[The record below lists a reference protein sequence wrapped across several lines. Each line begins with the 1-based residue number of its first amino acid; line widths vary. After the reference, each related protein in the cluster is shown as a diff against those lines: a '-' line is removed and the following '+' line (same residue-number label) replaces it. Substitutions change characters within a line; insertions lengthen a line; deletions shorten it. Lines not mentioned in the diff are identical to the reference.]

1 VVQTSQAVRTL
12 NVSSEDP
19 LHSKVVVKKLGFIET
34 IQNILAK
41 GGVGAFWRGV
51 GPALV
56 LVINP
61 VLQYTIFEQL
71 KNILIK
77 KKTVKLRATGLGST
91 VAVLSD
97 WDFFILG
104 AMSKL
109 GR

>member
-1 VVQTSQAVRTL
+1 
-12 NVSSEDP
+12 
-19 LHSKVVVKKLGFIET
+19 VVVKKLGFIET